1 MPNLERA
8 QSGRVSRRDFLVV
21 AAVGSGAIV
30 GVGLTASPAAAKM
43 APKAASYQPAPKGD
57 QSCASCASFQPPA
70 SCKLV
75 DGSISPSGWCTLYS
89 PRK

>member
-1 MPNLERA
+1 MPDLERT
-8 QSGRVSRRDFLVV
+8 QGERVSRRDFLVV
-21 AAVGSGAIV
+21 AVGSGAIV
-30 GVGLTASPAAAKM
+30 GVGLTASPAVAKM
-43 APKAASYQPAPKGD
+43 APKAASYQPTPKGD
-57 QSCASCASFQPPA
+57 QSCASCANFQPPA